1 MADPAGLGLQ
11 QSTVTVNG
19 NNNLAYSGPSAALGG
34 LSGSG
39 SFNLPNS
46 TLSVGANGANT
57 NFTGTMGG
65 AGGLTKVGSGT
76 LLLSNSNVYAGP
88 TEVDAGTLKLT
99 NGNGLAISGFNN
111 GTGWSVNSYAEATP
125 AFSGGTATLT
135 DNIFVS
141 GQARAIWY
149 DTPVATNGFSTTFI
163 YTVGGNKVADGI
175 TFCLQTAGSSTAHQW
190 RLYRRQPRILWHR
203 TQYGGWLQFLP
214 GRLANQFRRLDR
226 RQPGPLHAQHGRR
239 AACQQRQRPHPGHG
253 DLCSDPDP
261 DGKPPRLGQQ
271 QHVFHY

>member
-1 MADPAGLGLQ
+1 
-11 QSTVTVNG
+11 
-19 NNNLAYSGPSAALGG
+19 
-34 LSGSG
+34 
-39 SFNLPNS
+39 
-46 TLSVGANGANT
+46 
-57 NFTGTMGG
+57 MGG

-175 TFCLQTAGSSTAHQW
+175 TFCLQTAGSGRLMAPLPAATSDTMASHPVW
-190 RLYRRQPRILWHR
+190 RLASIFTRPSRKPVPAFGPAATWAPTRPTR
-203 TQYGGWLQFLP
+203 APCCLP
-214 GRLANQFRRLDR
+214 T
-226 RQPGPLHAQHGRR
+226 
-239 AACQQRQRPHPGHG
+239 AAATPSRSR
-253 DLCSDPDP
+253 
-261 DGKPPRLGQQ
+261 
-271 QHVFHY
+271 